1 MTRLLDTVHELASR
15 YVYKALDAV
24 LTARVASGGDGG
36 GRRVAV
42 SNYRLVHLVVSIA
55 MRHAPAA
62 VHRVSRWLERYEH
75 LPVGASSASLL
86 SYGTGVTVF
95 LLRRDDTGGA
105 PPHLVLKVMRRSLG
119 QRVHVLVDQMNE
131 YRTRYRMVAR
141 WYDDC
146 DLIVPLQFLI
156 LRGPLLGLPAVAAVQ
171 PFVGGERWDLFDY
184 GTDAQLVALFRAHPS
199 LREQFCRFASRTAAM
214 VAESSRCVDF
224 VGRDNL
230 LLVSSPVGPRLQLID
245 FGVLD
250 LQRLAVHS
258 PVLLARA
265 MERLARVHRLHLA
278 LTDDTDVA
286 EHTSLV
292 RQEA

>member
-1 MTRLLDTVHELASR
+1 MTRLVDKVHELASR
-15 YVYKALDAV
+15 YVYKAFDAV
-24 LTARVASGGDGG
+24 LTARVATIGDGG
-36 GRRVAV
+36 GRRGAV
-42 SNYRLVHLVVSIA
+42 SNYRLVHLVVSLA
-55 MRHAPAA
+55 GRYAPAA
-62 VHRVSRWLERYEH
+62 LRRIERWLERYEH
-75 LPVGASSASLL
+75 LPLGASSASLL

-95 LLRRDDTGGA
+95 LLRSDDA
-105 PPHLVLKVMRRSLG
+105 RPPVVLKVMRRSLG
-119 QRVHVLVDQMNE
+119 QRLHVLMAQMQD
-131 YRTRYRMVAR
+131 YRNRYRMVAR

-156 LRGPLLGLPAVAAVQ
+156 LRGPLLGLPAIAAVQ
-171 PFVGGERWDLFDY
+171 PYVGGERWDLFDY
-184 GTDAQLVALFRAHPS
+184 GTDAQLLALFRAHPS

-214 VAESSRCVDF
+214 VAEGARCVDF

-230 LLVSSPVGPRLQLID
+230 LLVSTPDGPRLQLID

-258 PVLLARA
+258 PALLTRAR
-265 MERLARVHRLHLA
+265 ERLARVHRLHLA

-286 EHTSLV
+286 GRAPLV